1 MAEVSPQHPLSNVK
15 LPAGLY
21 LVATPIGSARDIT
34 LRALDVLANADVL
47 AAEDTRVLR
56 KLMAIHGIPL
66 EGRHIVAY
74 HDHNAR
80 GAGDKLLE
88 QIKGGHA
95 VALTSDAGTPLIADP
110 GYDLVARAREAGLMV
125 TSAPG
130 ASAIVTALSLS
141 GLPTDRF
148 MFAGFAPQKTTAR
161 KAFLQEL
168 SQKDCVIAVYESPN
182 RVVACV
188 RDMIE
193 LFGPERRL
201 CVARELTKK
210 FEQVVTKP
218 LGDIADALGETIPLK
233 GEFVLLLD
241 KIANAPVDAEDVKV
255 FIREELTKSGV
266 KDAAAQ
272 AAQRFGIP
280 RKEAYSL
287 ALSLKDD

>member
-1 MAEVSPQHPLSNVK
+1 
-15 LPAGLY
+15 
-21 LVATPIGSARDIT
+21 
-34 LRALDVLANADVL
+34 
-47 AAEDTRVLR
+47 
-56 KLMAIHGIPL
+56 
-66 EGRHIVAY
+66 VAY

-280 RKEAYSL
+280 RKEAYSN
-287 ALSLKDD
+287 

>member
-1 MAEVSPQHPLSNVK
+1 MAEVSPQYPNSTVK

-34 LRALDVLANADVL
+34 LRALDVLASADVL

-56 KLMAIHGIPL
+56 KLMGIHGIPL

-80 GAGDKLLE
+80 GVGEKLLD
-88 QIKGGHA
+88 QIKDGRA

-110 GYDLVARAREAGLMV
+110 GYDLVARAREAGLLV

-130 ASAIVTALSLS
+130 ASAVVTALSLS

-148 MFAGFAPQKTTAR
+148 TFAGFPPQKTTAR
-161 KAFLQEL
+161 KAFFKNL
-168 SQKDCVIAVYESPN
+168 SQTDCVIAVYESPK
-182 RVVACV
+182 RVTACA

-193 LFGPERRL
+193 VFGPDRRV

-210 FEQVVTKP
+210 FEQIITKP
-218 LGDIADALGETIPLK
+218 LGEIAQDLGDTIPLK

-241 KIANAPVDAEDVKV
+241 KIANVAVDPEDVKDFV
-255 FIREELTKSGV
+255 REELTKSGV

-272 AAQRFGIP
+272 AANRFGIP
-280 RKEAYSL
+280 RKEAYAL